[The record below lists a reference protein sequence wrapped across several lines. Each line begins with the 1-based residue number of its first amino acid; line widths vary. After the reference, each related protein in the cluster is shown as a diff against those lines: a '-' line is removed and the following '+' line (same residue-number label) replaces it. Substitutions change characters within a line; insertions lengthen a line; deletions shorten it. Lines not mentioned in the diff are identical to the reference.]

1 MTDLLDFGKYSV
13 FIWGSYGASLLVI
26 GALMIRILARR
37 KQARAQ
43 LRDMEAR
50 LKESET
56 S

>member
-1 MTDLLDFGKYSV
+1 MTELLDFGKYIV
-13 FIWGSYGASLLVI
+13 FIWASYGASLLVI
-26 GALMIRILARR
+26 GALMVRILARR

-50 LKESET
+50 QQQSET